1 MLYYLMLVPAV
12 LSTAVIYFLSPALSY
27 WRLLPVLLGCF
38 VAANLVYVLLMFVC
52 SLFAGP
58 NRMYDRISPF
68 YLALTLALDGWI
80 LALCR
85 IKIHVEGLEKVPTDS
100 EFLFVSNHRS
110 NFDPMVQWW
119 VLRRWPLAFVSKP
132 SNMRKFVIGP
142 FVRRCCFLPID
153 RENARNAL
161 TTINAAANLIR
172 AHVCSFAIYP
182 EGTRSKSGEL
192 LPWHAGSLK
201 IAQKANVPIVVGTV
215 EGTERIAHNVPW
227 RRSHVYVRIREV
239 IPAET
244 VRAAT
249 TNALTEDICGKM
261 RAALGKNKNAAPNN
275 RPRNAGGCF
284 FISLGAQ

>member
-27 WRLLPVLLGCF
+27 WWLLPVLLGCF

-182 EGTRSKSGEL
+182 EGTRSKSAEL

-201 IAQKANVPIVVGTV
+201 IARDGQG
-215 EGTERIAHNVPW
+215 RHDQRAHGGHLRQNA
-227 RRSHVYVRIREV
+227 RRTGKINAILSKLPSIFYGRELFC
-239 IPAET
+239 IPVNEY
-244 VRAAT
+244 
-249 TNALTEDICGKM
+249 ALIFYTC
-261 RAALGKNKNAAPNN
+261 
-275 RPRNAGGCF
+275 
-284 FISLGAQ
+284 

>member
-1 MLYYLMLVPAV
+1 MTPWCSGGYCGAGR
-12 LSTAVIYFLSPALSY
+12 
-27 WRLLPVLLGCF
+27 WR
-38 VAANLVYVLLMFVC
+38 NDQDHEENHEYHD
-52 SLFAGP
+52 
-58 NRMYDRISPF
+58 DRR
-68 YLALTLALDGWI
+68 L
-80 LALCR
+80 
-85 IKIHVEGLEKVPTDS
+85 
-100 EFLFVSNHRS
+100 
-110 NFDPMVQWW
+110 
-119 VLRRWPLAFVSKP
+119 
-132 SNMRKFVIGP
+132 
-142 FVRRCCFLPID
+142 RRCCFLPID

-215 EGTERIAHNVPW
+215 EGTERIARNVPW

-244 VRAAT
+244 VKATT

-261 RAALGKNKNAAPNN
+261 RAALGK
-275 RPRNAGGCF
+275 
-284 FISLGAQ
+284 

>member
-1 MLYYLMLVPAV
+1 
-12 LSTAVIYFLSPALSY
+12 
-27 WRLLPVLLGCF
+27 
-38 VAANLVYVLLMFVC
+38 
-52 SLFAGP
+52 
-58 NRMYDRISPF
+58 
-68 YLALTLALDGWI
+68 
-80 LALCR
+80 
-85 IKIHVEGLEKVPTDS
+85 
-100 EFLFVSNHRS
+100 
-110 NFDPMVQWW
+110 MVQWW

-172 AHVCSFAIYP
+172 AHECSFAIYP

-215 EGTERIAHNVPW
+215 EGTERIARNVPW

-244 VRAAT
+244 VKATKRPTRSRRISAAKCAPHWE
-249 TNALTEDICGKM
+249 NKKRRTEHSSVKCG
-261 RAALGKNKNAAPNN
+261 RV
-275 RPRNAGGCF
+275 F
-284 FISLGAQ
+284 FPSLGAQ

>member
-27 WRLLPVLLGCF
+27 WWLLPVLLGCF

-215 EGTERIAHNVPW
+215 EGTERVARNVPW

-244 VRAAT
+244 VKAAT
-249 TNALTEDICGKM
+249 NNALTEDICGKM
-261 RAALGKNKNAAPNN
+261 RAALGK
-275 RPRNAGGCF
+275 
-284 FISLGAQ
+284 

>member
-1 MLYYLMLVPAV
+1 M
-12 LSTAVIYFLSPALSY
+12 
-27 WRLLPVLLGCF
+27 
-38 VAANLVYVLLMFVC
+38 
-52 SLFAGP
+52 
-58 NRMYDRISPF
+58 
-68 YLALTLALDGWI
+68 
-80 LALCR
+80 
-85 IKIHVEGLEKVPTDS
+85 
-100 EFLFVSNHRS
+100 SNHRS

-215 EGTERIAHNVPW
+215 EGTERIARNVPGGARTCMCASARSSPP
-227 RRSHVYVRIREV
+227 RRSRPPR
-239 IPAET
+239 PT
-244 VRAAT
+244 RSRRTSAAKCAPHWE
-249 TNALTEDICGKM
+249 NKKRRTEHSSAKCG
-261 RAALGKNKNAAPNN
+261 RV
-275 RPRNAGGCF
+275 F
-284 FISLGAQ
+284 FHFIGRTMKEMHMNFLYILSLLIHFCQKP